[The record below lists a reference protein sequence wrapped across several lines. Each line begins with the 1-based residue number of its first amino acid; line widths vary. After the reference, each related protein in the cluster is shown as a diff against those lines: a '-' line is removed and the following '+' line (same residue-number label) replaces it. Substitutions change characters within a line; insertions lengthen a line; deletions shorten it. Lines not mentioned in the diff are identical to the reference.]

1 MNMITN
7 GLRSVAR
14 DRAELTRDVVLI
26 RDEVMESVIDD
37 LIFSDELNVVKES
50 SFEDD
55 DIDLMDA
62 FREEIED
69 IDEDELIDALGDND
83 EYHDAEIERILKI
96 EPGKSINAD
105 DFLLN
110 DEDDVEDIT
119 DEEIDELV

>member
-110 DEDDVEDIT
+110 NEDDVEDIT

>member
-1 MNMITN
+1 MSMITN

-69 IDEDELIDALGDND
+69 IDEDELIDALGDGD
-83 EYHDAEIERILKI
+83 DYHDTEIDRILKI

>member
-26 RDEVMESVIDD
+26 RDEVVESVIDD

>member
-26 RDEVMESVIDD
+26 RDEVTESVIDD

-69 IDEDELIDALGDND
+69 IDEDELIDALGDGD
-83 EYHDAEIERILKI
+83 DYHDAEIDRILKI

>member
-69 IDEDELIDALGDND
+69 IDEDELIDALGDGD
-83 EYHDAEIERILKI
+83 DYHDAEIDRILKI

>member
-69 IDEDELIDALGDND
+69 IDEDELIDALGVND

-119 DEEIDELV
+119 DEEIDEFV

>member
-14 DRAELTRDVVLI
+14 DRAELTRNVVLI

-83 EYHDAEIERILKI
+83 KYHDAEIERILKI